1 MDFLE
6 ALTWHDARLNHE
18 TSTRSIAA
26 GRVDG
31 LSLNGM
37 RELMAL
43 LGDPQD
49 EVPVIHITGT
59 NGKGT
64 VAAMV
69 TSLLQAH
76 GLTVGTYTSPHQN
89 RVNERISRDGVAIPD
104 EDLAEVFTG
113 IAAIEPLL
121 EVQPSWFEVVT
132 AAAFRWFAEA
142 PVDVAV
148 VEVGLLGRTDATN
161 VVDAAVAVV
170 TSVQGDHTDFAPGWE
185 LAVAGEKAGII
196 SADSVAVIG
205 AITPEL
211 LGVFEAEGPA
221 RLVQLGVDFGFSG
234 DRVAIGG
241 HVVDLQGL
249 YARYDEVFLPVH
261 GRHQVANA
269 AISVAAVEAFFE
281 RGLDPRVVADGFAA
295 MKLSGR
301 FEILR
306 HAPLVVLDGAHN
318 PDALMATAR
327 TLEDEF
333 APAGTRI
340 VVLGA
345 LAGRDADRM
354 VAAVSEV
361 RPDLIICTSL
371 EGDRGGDAAFLAA
384 ACDRRGIARESVADP
399 VVAVSRALAIAAE
412 EDVVLITGS
421 FRLLSPARAAITA
434 FASRN

>member
-1 MDFLE
+1 MDIVE
-6 ALTWHDARLNHE
+6 AIAWHDARLNHE
-18 TSTRSIAA
+18 SSTRSIAA
-26 GRVDG
+26 GRVEG
-31 LSLNGM
+31 LSLQTM

-49 EVPVIHITGT
+49 EVPVVHITGT

-69 TSLLQAH
+69 TALLQAH
-76 GLTVGTYTSPHQN
+76 GLTVGTYTSPHQDLI
-89 RVNERISRDGVAIPD
+89 NERISRDGVPISD
-104 EDLAEVFTG
+104 VDLAEVFTG
-113 IAAIEPLL
+113 IAAIESLL
-121 EVQPSWFEVVT
+121 ETQPSWFEVVT

-161 VVDAAVAVV
+161 VVDGAVAVV
-170 TSVQGDHTDFAPGWE
+170 TSVQGDHTDFSPGWE

-196 SADSVAVIG
+196 SPESIAVIG
-205 AITPEL
+205 DVAADL
-211 LGVFEAEGPA
+211 VAVFQAEGPA
-221 RLVQLGVDFGFSG
+221 RLVQLGVDFGYDD

-241 HVVDLQGL
+241 HMVDLQGL
-249 YARYDEVFLPVH
+249 YARYEEIFLPVH

-281 RGLDPRVVADGFAA
+281 RALDPEVITAGFGAVQ
-295 MKLSGR
+295 LVGR
-301 FEILR
+301 FEILQ

-318 PDALMATAR
+318 PDALLATAQ

-345 LAGRDADRM
+345 LAGRDADLT
-354 VAAVSEV
+354 VAAISEV

-371 EGDRGGDAAFLAA
+371 GGDRGVAASVLAA

-399 VVAVSRALAIAAE
+399 VVAVSRALAIASE
-412 EDVVLITGS
+412 EDVVLVTGS
-421 FRLLSPARAAITA
+421 FRLLSPARAAISA
-434 FASRN
+434 FSSRS